1 MQPEDIWRVLWDGW
15 ETYEGDCAA
24 AVIYLTYSIEFFPDL
39 LYNLRI
45 IRTNEQSE
53 CDTILYLYR

>member
-1 MQPEDIWRVLWDGW
+1 MDGW

-45 IRTNEQSE
+45 IRTNELAE
-53 CDTILYLYR
+53 RDTILYIYR